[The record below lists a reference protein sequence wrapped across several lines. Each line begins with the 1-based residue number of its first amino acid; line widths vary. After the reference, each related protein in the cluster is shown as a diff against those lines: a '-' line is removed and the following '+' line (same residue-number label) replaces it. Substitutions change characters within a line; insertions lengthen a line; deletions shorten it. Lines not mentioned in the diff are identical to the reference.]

1 MKQMKQQLCR
11 PITCNKCQKLVTK
24 WIAVAKPANVSFF
37 IINNQFYNLIK
48 VNRCLRVIALP
59 NCCEFRNYNQG
70 VF

>member
-1 MKQMKQQLCR
+1 MKQMKKQLCR

-24 WIAVAKPANVSFF
+24 WIVVAKPANVSIF
-37 IINNQFYNLIK
+37 ILKNLQYNLIK